1 MIRCGRWVCGS
12 LVLALGWGVSAPA
25 QGADEAVFELK
36 QVSPF
41 PEVERDRSLRLVRGI
56 SIHCT
61 KPRKQ
66 SLKRFPQ
73 LKSKRPLYGTAHFGP
88 QHENPSQM
96 VVLDFLLDESD
107 GTGTGH
113 DRLYVDTDRDGDLN
127 DEKVLK
133 PMKDPPAGAML
144 RRGTRRKVCFE
155 YLMVDLDHGPQ
166 LGVRPFRILPVLT
179 DYGGGRTQMAFIPA
193 VAWKGTVR
201 LGKREYT
208 ALLGQ
213 QYSVSARFDSPR
225 TALYL
230 TPVGKGAQRARW
242 WGADTSAAMHCV
254 DGTYYSLSASPAGD
268 KLTVKP
274 YDGDLGVLELGP
286 GNRKL
291 ETFEM
296 NGSLRSETTAVA
308 VGEVKGE
315 GNWPEKTRRAE
326 LPVGDYLP
334 AIMSIYYGRLRLSV
348 SNNYHQEGGYR
359 SGKSMA
365 RVYGIKI
372 RKDKP
377 FVLDFSNKPKVL
389 FVRPTKEQR
398 VRRGD
403 EVRVEAVLIDP
414 VLDVMIRG
422 LDDTSRKTKKTY
434 KSADGK
440 THTYERNLSLDPKVT
455 VSNSRGKQVA
465 EGKMP
470 FG

>member
-1 MIRCGRWVCGS
+1 MIRCGWLVCGS
-12 LVLALGWGVSAPA
+12 LAVVSGWGVSGPA
-25 QGADEAVFELK
+25 HGADEAVFELK

-41 PEVERDRSLRLVRGI
+41 SEVEQDRSLRLERGI
-56 SIHCT
+56 TIGCT
-61 KPRKQ
+61 TTRER

-73 LKSKRPLYGTAHFGP
+73 LKSKKPLYGTAHFGARP
-88 QHENPSQM
+88 EDPSQM
-96 VVLDFLLDESD
+96 VVLGLLLDESG
-107 GTGTGH
+107 GTGTGY

-133 PMKDPPAGAML
+133 PMKDPPDGVMARM
-144 RRGTRRKVCFE
+144 RGKRKVCFE
-155 YLMVDLDHGPQ
+155 YLMVNLDHGPD

-179 DYGGGRTQMAFIPA
+179 EQGSGRTQMAFIPA
-193 VAWKGTVR
+193 VAWKGTIR

-213 QYSVSARFDSPR
+213 QYGVSARFDSPR

-230 TPVGKGAQRARW
+230 TPVGEGAQRARW

-254 DGTYYSLSASPAGD
+254 DETYYRLSASPGGD

-274 YDGDLGVLELGP
+274 YDGDLGVFELGP

-291 ETFEM
+291 KAFGM
-296 NGSLRSETTAVA
+296 QGSLRSETTAVA
-308 VGEVKGE
+308 VGDLKGKE
-315 GNWPEKTRRAE
+315 SWPDNIRRTQ

-334 AIMSIYYGRLRLSV
+334 AYMSVYYGRLRLSV
-348 SNNYHQEGGYR
+348 SNNYHQEGGRR
-359 SGKSMA
+359 SGNPKS

-377 FVLDFSNKPKVL
+377 FVLDFSTKPKVL

-422 LDDTSRKTKKTY
+422 LDDTTRKTKKTY

-440 THTYERNLSLDPKVT
+440 TQTYERNLSLDPKVT
-455 VSNSRGKQVA
+455 VRNSRGKQVA
-465 EGKMP
+465 EGQMP

>member
-1 MIRCGRWVCGS
+1 MIRCGWLVCGS
-12 LVLALGWGVSAPA
+12 LALMLGWGVSGPA
-25 QGADEAVFELK
+25 HGAAEAVFELE

-41 PEVERDRSLRLVRGI
+41 PEAQRDGLRLGRGI

-61 KPRKQ
+61 TSRER
-66 SLKRFPQ
+66 SLKRLPQ
-73 LKSKRPLYGTAHFGP
+73 LKSRKPLYGTAHFGA
-88 QHENPSQM
+88 QRENPSQM
-96 VVLDFLLDESD
+96 AVLGFLLDESG

-113 DRLYVDTDRDGDLN
+113 DRLYLDTDRDGDLN

-133 PMKDPPAGAML
+133 PMKDPPGGAMA
-144 RRGTRRKVCFE
+144 RVRGKRKMCFD
-155 YLMVDLDHGPQ
+155 YLMVDLDHGPE
-166 LGVRPFRILPVLT
+166 LGPRPFRILPVLT
-179 DYGGGRTQMAFIPA
+179 EDAGGRTRMYFRPA
-193 VAWKGTVR
+193 VARKGKVR

-213 QYSVSARFDSPR
+213 QYGVSARFDLS
-225 TALYL
+225 TTGLYL
-230 TPVGKGAQRARW
+230 TPVGQGARRVRW
-242 WGADTSAAMHCV
+242 WGADTLGALHCA
-254 DGTYYSLSASPAGD
+254 DGTYYCLSASPAGD

-274 YDGDLGVLELGP
+274 YDGDLGVFEVGP

-308 VGEVKGE
+308 VGEIKGE
-315 GNWPEKTRRAE
+315 GNWPDKTRRTQ

-334 AIMSIYYGRLRLSV
+334 AYLNVYYDRLRLFV
-348 SNNYHQEGGYR
+348 SNNYHQEGGNR

-377 FVLDFSNKPKVL
+377 FVLDFSNKPEVL

-422 LDDTSRKTKKTY
+422 LDDTSRKTKQTY

-455 VSNSRGKQVA
+455 VTNSRGKQVA